1 LRWRREL
8 NPVNLLL
15 LAGIALLLVGTIRIW
30 WIGGGLPSHFAAGKG
45 PELPLAP
52 MLRDQQ
58 PQPAFEMVIAKNLF
72 SPDRNA
78 PAPKAAKVENSL
90 EGSHLLGTMIIGVTR
105 AAIIESKTRERGRTV
120 PEVEVVYLGD
130 EWSGYKV
137 VEISNESVTFQG
149 KDGRKTLSFPE

>member
-1 LRWRREL
+1 M
-8 NPVNLLL
+8 
-15 LAGIALLLVGTIRIW
+15 LVATIRIW
-30 WIGGGLPSHFAAGKG
+30 WIGGGLPSQFATGKG
-45 PELPLAP
+45 PELPMTP

-58 PQPAFEMVIAKNLF
+58 PQSAFEIVMAKSLF

-78 PAPKAAKVENSL
+78 PAPKVAKVENSL
-90 EGSHLLGTMIIGVTR
+90 EGSHLLGTMVIGDTR

-137 VEISNESVTFQG
+137 VEILNDSITFQG